1 MNEHI
6 EVLNRY
12 VVEIL
17 PNYGSDAR
25 TILEIAMRLKPR

>member
-12 VVEIL
+12 VVETL
-17 PNYGSDAR
+17 PNYGSNAH
-25 TILEIAMRLKPR
+25 TILEIAMRLKSR